1 VLGCSVREGK
11 VCPATRAWL
20 RSFTSNSDE
29 IARDIIVKLG
39 RDADRCR
46 SIAGEKTASQGEN
59 IMNPISRRSMIT
71 TAAGGLLT
79 ATTAATAQTG
89 QAVPQP
95 QRPGHGGTD
104 PGPRN
109 LMRDR
114 QNSDIL
120 VPPSTDR
127 GTLPN
132 LRFSFSDAHMRL
144 EPGGWTRQVT
154 VRELGVSKNIAG
166 VNMRLNAGGVRELH
180 WHKAAEWAYMLYGS
194 ARITA
199 IDAQGRNFV
208 DDVAVGDLWYFAS
221 GIPHSIQGLNPDGA
235 EFLLVFDDGDFDEDN
250 TFLIS
255 DWFKHAPNEVLA
267 KNFGVSTSFFGHTPD
282 PNERYIFPAPVPGP
296 LSSDRIPGAT
306 AMPQSLSHRMLA
318 QQPIKTKSG
327 TVRIT
332 DSAVFP
338 ASKNI
343 AAALVEVE
351 PGAMRE
357 LHWHPNTDEWQYY
370 IEGQARMGVFG
381 AAGQARTFDFM
392 AGDVGYVPFAMGHYI
407 ENTGNTPLRFLEMFK
422 SSYYAD
428 VSLNQ
433 WMALTPPELVEAH
446 LNLDKQVMAALRKE
460 KVPVVPA

>member
-1 VLGCSVREGK
+1 MI
-11 VCPATRAWL
+11 P
-20 RSFTSNSDE
+20 
-29 IARDIIVKLG
+29 
-39 RDADRCR
+39 
-46 SIAGEKTASQGEN
+46 
-59 IMNPISRRSMIT
+59 MSRRNVIA

-79 ATTAATAQTG
+79 ATTAAAAQTG
-89 QAVPQP
+89 TGVPQP

-104 PGPRN
+104 HGPRN
-109 LMRDR
+109 LMRDQ
-114 QNSDIL
+114 QNPDIL
-120 VPPSTDR
+120 VPPSTDH

-132 LRFSFSDAHMRL
+132 LRYSFSDSHMRL
-144 EPGGWTRQVT
+144 ELGGWTRQVT
-154 VRELGVSKNIAG
+154 VRELGVSKGIAG

-180 WHKAAEWAYMLYGS
+180 WHKAAEWAYMLYGT

-208 DDVAVGDLWYFAS
+208 DDVGVGDLWYFAS
-221 GIPHSIQGLNPDGA
+221 GVPHSIQGLNPDGC
-235 EFLLVFDDGDFDEDN
+235 EFLLVFDDGEFDEDN

-255 DWFKHAPNEVLA
+255 DWFKHVPNEVLG
-267 KNFGVSTSFFGHTPD
+267 KNFGVSSSFFGHTPD
-282 PNERYIFPAPVPGP
+282 PSERYMFPAPVPGP
-296 LSSDRIPGAT
+296 LASDKIPGAT
-306 AMPQSLSHRMLA
+306 AMSQSLSHRMLA

-332 DSAVFP
+332 DSSVFP

-351 PGAMRE
+351 PGGMRE

-370 IEGQARMGVFG
+370 IEGQARMGVFA

-392 AGDVGYVPFAMGHYI
+392 AGDVGYVPFANGHYI
-407 ENTGNTPLRFLEMFK
+407 ENTGKTPLRFLEMFK

-428 VSLNQ
+428 VSLDQ

-446 LNLDKQVMAALRKE
+446 LKLDQQVMAALRKD
-460 KVPVVPA
+460 KAPVVPA

>member
-1 VLGCSVREGK
+1 MS
-11 VCPATRAWL
+11 P
-20 RSFTSNSDE
+20 
-29 IARDIIVKLG
+29 
-39 RDADRCR
+39 
-46 SIAGEKTASQGEN
+46 
-59 IMNPISRRSMIT
+59 MSRRSIIT

-79 ATTAATAQTG
+79 ATTAAMAQTG
-89 QAVPQP
+89 EETPQP
-95 QRPGHGGTD
+95 QRAGHGGSD

-114 QNSDIL
+114 QNPDIL
-120 VPPSTDR
+120 VPPSTDH

-132 LRFSFSDAHMRL
+132 LRFSFSDSHVRQ
-144 EPGGWTRQVT
+144 ESGGWTRQVT
-154 VRELGVSKNIAG
+154 ARELGISKNIAG

-199 IDAQGRNFV
+199 VDAKGQNFV
-208 DDVAVGDLWYFAS
+208 DDVGVGDLWYFAS
-221 GIPHSIQGLNPDGA
+221 GVPHSIQGLNPDGA

-255 DWFKHAPNEVLA
+255 DWFKHTPNDVLA
-267 KNFGVSTSFFGHTPD
+267 KNFGVAVTFFGHTPD
-282 PNERYIFPAPVPGP
+282 PGERYIFPAQLPGA
-296 LSSDRIPGAT
+296 LASDKIPGAT
-306 AMPQSLSHRMLA
+306 AVPQSLSHRMLE

-332 DSAVFP
+332 DSSVFP

-351 PGAMRE
+351 PGGMRE
-357 LHWHPNTDEWQYY
+357 MHWHPNTDEWQYY
-370 IEGQARMGVFG
+370 IEGQARMGVFA

-407 ENTGNTPLRFLEMFK
+407 ENTGNTRLRFLEIFK

-446 LNLDKQVMAALRKE
+446 LNLDRQVMAALRKA

>member
-1 VLGCSVREGK
+1 MS
-11 VCPATRAWL
+11 P
-20 RSFTSNSDE
+20 
-29 IARDIIVKLG
+29 
-39 RDADRCR
+39 
-46 SIAGEKTASQGEN
+46 
-59 IMNPISRRSMIT
+59 MSRRSIIT

-79 ATTAATAQTG
+79 ATTAAMAQTG
-89 QAVPQP
+89 EETPQP
-95 QRPGHGGTD
+95 RRAGHGGSD

-114 QNSDIL
+114 QNPDIL
-120 VPPSTDR
+120 VPPSTDH

-132 LRFSFSDAHMRL
+132 LRFSFSDSHVRQ
-144 EPGGWTRQVT
+144 ESGGWTRQVT
-154 VRELGVSKNIAG
+154 ARELGISKNIAG

-199 IDAQGRNFV
+199 VDAKGQNFV
-208 DDVAVGDLWYFAS
+208 DDVGVGDLWYFAS
-221 GIPHSIQGLNPDGA
+221 GVPHSIQGLNPDGA

-255 DWFKHAPNEVLA
+255 DWFKHTPNDVLA
-267 KNFGVSTSFFGHTPD
+267 KNFGVSATFFGHTPD
-282 PNERYIFPAPVPGP
+282 PSERYIFPVQVPGA
-296 LSSDRIPGAT
+296 LASDKIPGAT
-306 AMPQSLSHRMLA
+306 AVPQSLSHRMLE

-332 DSAVFP
+332 DTSVFP

-351 PGAMRE
+351 PGGMRE
-357 LHWHPNTDEWQYY
+357 MHWHPNTDEWQYY
-370 IEGQARMGVFG
+370 IEGQARMGVFA

-407 ENTGNTPLRFLEMFK
+407 ENTGNTRLRFLEIFK

-446 LNLDKQVMAALRKE
+446 LNLDRQVMAALRKE